1 MPDRP
6 KRFKESL
13 DRPSLSKDGQA
24 IVREAQDQLASWIDE
39 NIDRLESEWRSEF
52 EALKREA
59 AAELA
64 SVQDE
69 MGRAKESM
77 LQVLT
82 QLSIL
87 QEDWRTGDGATV
99 EQAVTATREAIEG
112 VVSTL
117 EERERRLKGL
127 LREAVSAGLKGVGS
141 S

>member
-13 DRPSLSKDGQA
+13 DQPSLSEDGQA

-52 EALKREA
+52 EALKGEA

-77 LQVLT
+77 QQLLT

-99 EQAVTATREAIEG
+99 EQAVSATREAIEG
-112 VVSTL
+112 VVLTL

-127 LREAVSAGLKGVGS
+127 LRQAVSATRKGVGRS
-141 S
+141 